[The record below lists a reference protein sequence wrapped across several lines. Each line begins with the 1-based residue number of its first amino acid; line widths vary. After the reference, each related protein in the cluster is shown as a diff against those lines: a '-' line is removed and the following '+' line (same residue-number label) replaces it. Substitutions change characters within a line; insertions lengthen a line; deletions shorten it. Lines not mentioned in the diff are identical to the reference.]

1 MDNMLITNWINKLS
15 FLERNDAL
23 KMEVTPYRDWRIIVL
38 FFFAGLVASV
48 GFNIY
53 MSIGINQDSFF
64 SAAPKTADVVKFN
77 SEGLAKVIAGIDEKA
92 ARFENA
98 KTESVVVVDPSI

>member
-1 MDNMLITNWINKLS
+1 MNNMFKTDWINKLS
-15 FLERNDAL
+15 FSKRNDAL

-38 FFFAGLVASV
+38 IFFAGLVASV

-53 MSIGINQDSFF
+53 MSIGINRDSFF

-98 KTESVVVVDPSI
+98 KIEGVAVVDPSI